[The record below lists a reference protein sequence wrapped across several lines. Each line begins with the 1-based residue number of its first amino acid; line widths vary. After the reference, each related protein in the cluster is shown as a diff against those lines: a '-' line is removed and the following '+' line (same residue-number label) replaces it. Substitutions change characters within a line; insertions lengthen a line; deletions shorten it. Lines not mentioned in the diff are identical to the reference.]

1 MECKYFHLHFPKRH
15 QNGRRLFHAFTRMNQ
30 VRQAHPC
37 FLVVSSWGLGQFPGH
52 IGSYVQDALQVWT
65 QFASS
70 PHVRGIGELVMDLNK
85 FKTLYGSREAAEFA
99 SCDDPHQ
106 CTEQIL
112 VFCCYFLL
120 FSVQWNTRAKR
131 EKLTEL
137 MFEHYNIPAFFLCK
151 SAVLS
156 AYPLFLHINGG
167 SGRSLLVVQYN
178 LIFWAVFFLLGTNHI
193 GKILHGSFSFTLGR
207 LSFANGRSTGLVL
220 DSGATHT
227 TAIPVHDG
235 YVLQQG
241 DHFWLKS
248 SWVDRV

>member
-1 MECKYFHLHFPKRH
+1 MFSCCFQLRTGTVSRPYWIIRTRCTSSLNPVCIQSSCQRH
-15 QNGRRLFHAFTRMNQ
+15 RW
-30 VRQAHPC
+30 V
-37 FLVVSSWGLGQFPGH
+37 GH
-52 IGSYVQDALQVWT
+52 GSKQIH
-65 QFASS
+65 S
-70 PHVRGIGELVMDLNK
+70 
-85 FKTLYGSREAAEFA
+85 LYWSREAAEFA

-167 SGRSLLVVQYN
+167 SGRALLVVQYN
-178 LIFWAVFFLLGTNHI
+178 LIFWDVFFLLGTNHI
-193 GKILHGSFSFTLGR
+193 GQILHGSFSFTLGR